1 MAMKIICYVSLSYK
15 NVHQTE
21 SKDETWHDKS
31 IEYLQFKLWTAN
43 KSLKYMRKMNLLN
56 IWFPCRLKLHKKCAI
71 YGTHITNCTITVL
84 QHIHSVTKITK
95 SSEAVNAKP
104 YTSTAPL

>member
-1 MAMKIICYVSLSYK
+1 MAMKIICYTSLSYK

-43 KSLKYMRKMNLLN
+43 KSLKYMRKMEFIKHLVPMSTKTSYKVCNL
-56 IWFPCRLKLHKKCAI
+56 WD
-71 YGTHITNCTITVL
+71 TH
-84 QHIHSVTKITK
+84 
-95 SSEAVNAKP
+95 
-104 YTSTAPL
+104 Y